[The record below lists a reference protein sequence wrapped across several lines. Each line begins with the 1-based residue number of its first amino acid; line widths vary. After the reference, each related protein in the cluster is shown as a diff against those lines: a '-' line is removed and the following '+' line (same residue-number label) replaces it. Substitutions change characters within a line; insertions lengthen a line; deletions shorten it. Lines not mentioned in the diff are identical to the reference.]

1 MPARNTPEYYAMGL
15 IDQVLVQGQDS
26 VLHQELVKKKAYTGE
41 VGGGINYLL
50 GNMFNYAGPMLWMGS
65 LIHEPSST
73 ADEILATMDAAI
85 ARLQQTPLDQAT
97 IDRALV
103 KLRSSLYDDLGQLNG
118 VGTADLLACFALF
131 DNDPARL
138 NRLEAEF
145 RKVTPALIQKTAQ
158 EYLRPTN
165 RTVLVVEPGQAA
177 PAAQE

>member
-1 MPARNTPEYYAMGL
+1 
-15 IDQVLVQGQDS
+15 VQGQDS
-26 VLHQELVKKKAYTGE
+26 LLHQELVKKKAYTSE

-65 LIHEPSST
+65 LIHEPT
-73 ADEILATMDAAI
+73 HGADEILAAFDATVK
-85 ARLQQTPLDQAT
+85 RLQDSPVEQAA

-103 KLRSSLYDDLGQLNG
+103 KLRSSLFDDLGQLNG

-145 RKVTPALIQKTAQ
+145 RKVTPALLQKTAQ